1 MEHSYENYSAPE
13 GSEAAQSFSAAE
25 ANISKVFSY
34 VKREAHPHN

>member
-1 MEHSYENYSAPE
+1 MKITVHQKALKS
-13 GSEAAQSFSAAE
+13 AAQSFSAAE